1 MLKGMKRKTRSKASS
16 DSDSEKERQELFPGK
31 KPTRRIGA
39 DEDEKEEGNSRIE
52 DDIYSLLDMTET
64 DIQDD
69 GPEKKQ

>member
-1 MLKGMKRKTRSKASS
+1 MTVILRNR
-16 DSDSEKERQELFPGK
+16 EELCSGK

-64 DIQDD
+64 DIQNE